1 MSNPITDIEIRELLT
16 PSDVLDA
23 QDAGI
28 IPDGSYILRNEEV
41 ILQNREIYEWLKS
54 KNDPRFTNTTFS
66 NEPTPEESEE
76 VLEDEPQEELAENP
90 NIAEDNLCE
99 DMEEYTVI
107 KDDTLYKI
115 ARLFPKDGVSLGKR
129 VDQIYK
135 ANPFL
140 KGRRIESNDR
150 TYFNGKNYLQNKNL
164 LFPGDILNIPC
175 YGTPLK
181 NFDLRGMVIDKETNE
196 PIKGA
201 NVKTN
206 IKKPGKS
213 ESTTTDEDGKFKLIG
228 TYVPVVALQR
238 PLIKKGATGEAV
250 KDLQTLLAI
259 KVDGIYGPDTTAAVK
274 TFQEGNGLKVDG
286 IVGQKTWT
294 VLDNQGNQ
302 NKKTYIFDIIASKV
316 FYSTE
321 QVSPFNLDQS
331 LKDVEIL
338 IPLENQKVS
347 IKQAIIEEIII
358 PPPVIKGIEIAQ
370 KLKDPETFAIK
381 DISKKIMDR
390 VRESL
395 IPQVLQLI
403 VQFGIGKAQEALGK
417 KMDELNTTC
426 PANLDDLNKIIKI
439 KNDLTRILQNIFN
452 TLETIKIGVDFAD
465 KAITI
470 ADVALGV
477 LKSLVS
483 SFPIAGLGAPDPS
496 KKLLEPDGVL
506 DKISKFLKK
515 AKVVTSGLLLVLS
528 LLTTTIA
535 RLLQFLSLLDAL
547 IQKCHIE
554 GALPNEEIPTILFP
568 EETRDPVISVVNGF
582 TLDTEPEE
590 TQSTIKRRRAIAKAP
605 NGVVM
610 LKGEWSFS
618 SNDQILM
625 DELSFYIKQNNLK
638 AD

>member
-1 MSNPITDIEIRELLT
+1 MTAS
-16 PSDVLDA
+16 S
-23 QDAGI
+23 
-28 IPDGSYILRNEEV
+28 
-41 ILQNREIYEWLKS
+41 
-54 KNDPRFTNTTFS
+54 FS
-66 NEPTPEESEE
+66 E
-76 VLEDEPQEELAENP
+76 
-90 NIAEDNLCE
+90 
-99 DMEEYTVI
+99 
-107 KDDTLYKI
+107 
-115 ARLFPKDGVSLGKR
+115 GGK
-129 VDQIYK
+129 
-135 ANPFL
+135 
-140 KGRRIESNDR
+140 G
-150 TYFNGKNYLQNKNL
+150 G
-164 LFPGDILNIPC
+164 
-175 YGTPLK
+175 
-181 NFDLRGMVIDKETNE
+181 
-196 PIKGA
+196 
-201 NVKTN
+201 
-206 IKKPGKS
+206 
-213 ESTTTDEDGKFKLIG
+213 
-228 TYVPVVALQR
+228 
-238 PLIKKGATGEAV
+238 
-250 KDLQTLLAI
+250 
-259 KVDGIYGPDTTAAVK
+259 
-274 TFQEGNGLKVDG
+274 
-286 IVGQKTWT
+286 
-294 VLDNQGNQ
+294 DNQGNQ

-554 GALPNEEIPTILFP
+554 GALPNEEIPTILFNP
-568 EETRDPVISVVNGF
+568 AVHSRSFEPNNHFKPKLGNTVHYVVLGGKDDLIPADKTVKCLDSYGVTYNKSEIPTMAHQIPLDIFINEVNNRVKELDMLTRI
-582 TLDTEPEE
+582 TE
-590 TQSTIKRRRAIAKAP
+590 K
-605 NGVVM
+605 
-610 LKGEWSFS
+610 F
-618 SNDQILM
+618 
-625 DELSFYIKQNNLK
+625 
-638 AD
+638 